1 MLANTINTLKLNR
14 QITGTVY
21 FKAAVTVVCFV
32 AVCSALVLSGQVTL
46 SALIMSIIYGFSAAS
61 LYILMALGM
70 TLLFGMMNIINF
82 AHGAVY
88 MLGAFVVYYF
98 FSQFGLPYA
107 VVLVLVFILLAL
119 FGVVVERFLYRP
131 LRGNLAAV
139 LVVFLGLSM
148 LLESGGWLGFGVL
161 LKSVPT
167 IFPGV
172 LKTDFVNI
180 SVERIA
186 LIPITVALV
195 LAFYFVL
202 HRTRYGKAMRAVSQ
216 DTDAAALQGINVH
229 MIRSIAFAL
238 SFALA
243 GIAGALVAPMGSIDP
258 AMGFRPLLMSMIII
272 ILGGLGSLRGAIVG
286 AIIIGIFES
295 VATLVAGGD
304 VAYLLLFVFILIFL
318 IFRPAGLFGNA

>member
-1 MLANTINTLKLNR
+1 MLVNTINTLKLNR
-14 QITGTVY
+14 QITRTVY
-21 FKAAVTVVCFV
+21 FKAAITVICMV
-32 AVCSALVLSGQVTL
+32 AVCAGLVLSEQVTFSALV
-46 SALIMSIIYGFSAAS
+46 MSIIYGFSAAS

-82 AHGAVY
+82 AHGTIY

-98 FSQFGLPYA
+98 FYQLGLPYA
-107 VVLVLVFILLAL
+107 VVLVLVFMFLAF
-119 FGVVVERFLYRP
+119 FGVVVERYLYRP
-131 LRGNLAAV
+131 LRGNMGAV

-167 IFPGV
+167 VFAGM
-172 LKTDFVNI
+172 LKAGFVSI

-186 LIPITVALV
+186 IIPITAALL
-195 LAFYFVL
+195 LAFYYVL

-216 DTDAAALQGINVH
+216 DTNAAALQGINVH
-229 MIRSIAFAL
+229 MIRAMAFAL

-258 AMGFRPLLMSMIII
+258 SMGFRPLLMSMIII

-295 VATLVAGGD
+295 IATIAAGGD
-304 VAYLLLFVFILIFL
+304 IAYLLLFVFILIFL